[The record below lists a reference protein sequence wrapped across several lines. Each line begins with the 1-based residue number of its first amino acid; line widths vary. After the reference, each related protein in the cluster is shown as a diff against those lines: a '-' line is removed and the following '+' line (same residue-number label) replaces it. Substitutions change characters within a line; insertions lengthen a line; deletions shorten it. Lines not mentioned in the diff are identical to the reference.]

1 MRTSVNE
8 KQIIVLGVMAVALLF
23 ILAVSCEGRGGTY
36 YHVPGFDTHKSKTHK
51 PSGGSGFKWGGSTTR
66 KR

>member
-1 MRTSVNE
+1 MREE
-8 KQIIVLGVMAVALLF
+8 KLIAVGLVVIVLMGLLYALS
-23 ILAVSCEGRGGTY
+23 SCGSGSTY